1 MVWIMPLCM
10 CLSVYVSIN
19 LLSVFVWLSQLFFSF
34 VLFFKQ
40 KIFQIST
47 SQLSLWLYQND
58 YIFYLVLTKAVE
70 VRTSNHYFKCCEMKH
85 LKASY
90 FVFAQIFKTFVID
103 VIKSHIAET

>member
-40 KIFQIST
+40 KIFQISR

-58 YIFYLVLTKAVE
+58 YTFYLVLTKAVE
-70 VRTSNHYFKCCEMKH
+70 VRTTNHYFKCYEMKH
-85 LKASY
+85 LKANY

-103 VIKSHIAET
+103 VIKSHIA